1 MGTGLSRAP
10 QPRGADQEGRRRS
23 QRARARGPHLR
34 AGRVPLDRQ
43 AGPAQPP
50 PLVGALH
57 PTQAGRAGRAH
68 RQRRTRG
75 ARGRVLHAAD
85 PDRRRGDDRRAAAI
99 DRVGERALRPR
110 RRRRHRPSE
119 RAAALDPDRGHA
131 RDLGGPGR
139 RGAHDAGSLRRH
151 PAGDPGVP
159 ARGGHRRRGD
169 RRHARDP
176 RGGRALPGRP
186 RVLEPAPQVQDLD
199 QRMHRRLHEP
209 GDQRH
214 LLQRGHRPGRRARLR
229 PVRRRR
235 SVHQPDVRPAPGRL
249 RGTRPRRRGVGR
261 P

>member
-10 QPRGADQEGRRRS
+10 QPRGTDQEGRRRS

-34 AGRVPLDRQ
+34 ARRVPLDRQ

-57 PTQAGRAGRAH
+57 PAQAGRAGRAH

-85 PDRRRGDDRRAAAI
+85 PDRRRGDDRRAAAV

-139 RGAHDAGSLRRH
+139 RGPHDAGSLRRH
-151 PAGDPGVP
+151 PTRDPGVP

-169 RRHARDP
+169 RRHAR
-176 RGGRALPGRP
+176 
-186 RVLEPAPQVQDLD
+186 
-199 QRMHRRLHEP
+199 
-209 GDQRH
+209 
-214 LLQRGHRPGRRARLR
+214 
-229 PVRRRR
+229 R
-235 SVHQPDVRPAPGRL
+235 SVRWPSATWATPRSRTCPAS
-249 RGTRPRRRGVGR
+249 TRPRSADAPPAARTPRSTTSPSAGSSARTASPATTCPSAAVCPPTRCSPSAWARSWNPTASPRCGGA
-261 P
+261 